1 MNGPKDYDNRM
12 SNNWNAI
19 VKDTDHVFILG
30 DISCYDVR
38 TTIGILKNLK
48 G

>member
-1 MNGPKDYDNRM
+1 MTK
-12 SNNWNAI
+12 NWNAI

-30 DISCYDVR
+30 DISCYDTK
-38 TTIGILKNLK
+38 TTVGLLKNLK